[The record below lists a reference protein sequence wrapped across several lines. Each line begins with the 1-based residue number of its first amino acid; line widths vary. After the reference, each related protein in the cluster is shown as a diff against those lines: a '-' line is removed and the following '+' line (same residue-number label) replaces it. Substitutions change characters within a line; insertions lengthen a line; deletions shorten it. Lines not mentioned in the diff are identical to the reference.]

1 MNGRKFVE
9 ELCCNFGMLE
19 AYRIGVD
26 YLKASKACGQDEDEI
41 RFCDEI
47 REALWKLDMM

>member
-19 AYRIGVD
+19 AYRIGTE
-26 YLKASKACGQDEDEI
+26 YLKASKASGQDEDEV

>member
-9 ELCCNFGMLE
+9 NLCCNFGIIE
-19 AYRIGVD
+19 AYRIGTE
-26 YLKASKACGQDEDEI
+26 YLKASKASGQDEDEI

-47 REALWKLDMM
+47 REALWRLDMM

>member
-9 ELCCNFGMLE
+9 ELCCDFGMLE
-19 AYRIGVD
+19 AYRIVLD
-26 YLKASKACGQDEDEI
+26 YLKASKACGQNEDEI

-47 REALWKLDMM
+47 IEVLWKLDMM